1 MIYRSTVKS
10 GGAIACS
17 MVKVFGVQILQL
29 FDFWNCTLCP
39 RERCVSVHTAENLCL
54 GFTCDGLMSYPS
66 GNQWLSS
73 TARNCSCDPQVHVV
87 SIIWTLYMYLEL
99 ERYDCVQPDRL
110 SIKVHVQINSIYRC
124 RIRVLSNFKKNRSK

>member
-1 MIYRSTVKS
+1 MLYGQSIWCSNPAALWLLKLHVVSS
-10 GGAIACS
+10 G
-17 MVKVFGVQILQL
+17 
-29 FDFWNCTLCP
+29 TLCLSP
-39 RERCVSVHTAENLCL
+39 LCWKLKLTCRVHTRLRL
-54 GFTCDGLMSYPS
+54 WFTCDGLVSYPS

-73 TARNCSCDPQVHVV
+73 TARDCSCDPQVHVV

>member
-1 MIYRSTVKS
+1 MLYGQRIWCSNPAALWLLKLHVVSS
-10 GGAIACS
+10 G
-17 MVKVFGVQILQL
+17 
-29 FDFWNCTLCP
+29 TLCLSP
-39 RERCVSVHTAENLCL
+39 HCWKL
-54 GFTCDGLMSYPS
+54 TCTCRYIPAYAWGLLVMDWC

-73 TARNCSCDPQVHVV
+73 TARDCSCDPQVHVV

-124 RIRVLSNFKKNRSK
+124 RIKYFLTLKKIEANDQ